1 MILPRTLV
9 TVRVWQ
15 LQSLDNEF
23 TDCSMIAEDLPI
35 AKHHPVTKDCLPQ
48 LTTSERVRVPILN
61 PAPASDCD
69 HDSEDWALEMYEWL
83 SLAALKSPRIV
94 VNDTIDPFLSR
105 YQVPDSD
112 SEKVSIMVAL
122 TWTGLIPA
130 SWIMQLFIY
139 LSR

>member
-9 TVRVWQ
+9 AVRLSQ
-15 LQSLDNEF
+15 LQSLDSKF
-23 TDCSMIAEDLPI
+23 TDYSMIAEDPPI

-48 LTTSERVRVPILN
+48 LTTTEGVRVPNLSL
-61 PAPASDCD
+61 AHASDCD
-69 HDSEDWALEMYEWL
+69 DDFEDWALETYEWL
-83 SLAALKSPRIV
+83 SLVTLESPRIV
-94 VNDTIDPFLSR
+94 VNDAIDPFLSR

-112 SEKVSIMVAL
+112 SGKDSNVVTL

-130 SWIMQLFIY
+130 SWIMQLFIL

>member
-9 TVRVWQ
+9 TVKLLQ
-15 LQSLDNEF
+15 LQSLDSKF
-23 TDCSMIAEDLPI
+23 TDCSMIAENIPI

-48 LTTSERVRVPILN
+48 LTTTEGVRVPNLS
-61 PAPASDCD
+61 PAPTSDCVD
-69 HDSEDWALEMYEWL
+69 DFEDWALETYEWL
-83 SLAALKSPRIV
+83 SLVALKSPRIV

-105 YQVPDSD
+105 YQVPEGDL
-112 SEKVSIMVAL
+112 EKISNMVAL

-130 SWIMQLFIY
+130 SWIMRLFIY